1 MGREG
6 RKVLMSVPV
15 PLGGDSEEKG
25 DNMLK
30 RDGYIPAL
38 GKEWGKPQIGCPI
51 PEVLHR
57 GPAAK

>member
-1 MGREG
+1 LG
-6 RKVLMSVPV
+6 RKGRKL
-15 PLGGDSEEKG
+15 LGQDLCPREGDSEEKG

>member
-1 MGREG
+1 MGQDLCPWE
-6 RKVLMSVPV
+6 
-15 PLGGDSEEKG
+15 GDSEEKG